1 MEAGLKLLK
10 TQGLN
15 DSDTNVE
22 KLQKKRFYDITDE
35 LRKNDSEAFAV
46 KMLFRTRKSN
56 FGYIKRREKEKKE
69 RRNVRCKIEW
79 IWNREKKRERK
90 RKELAKKIN

>member
-15 DSDTNVE
+15 DRDTNVE

-46 KMLFRTRKSN
+46 
-56 FGYIKRREKEKKE
+56 
-69 RRNVRCKIEW
+69 
-79 IWNREKKRERK
+79 
-90 RKELAKKIN
+90 